1 MATRPNILVVQ
12 ADQLTALALS
22 AYSKPLAHT
31 PNIDRVAEAG
41 TVYANTY
48 CNNPVC
54 GPSRASMLTGRLP
67 SEVSVFDNGADFAS
81 SEPTLAHYLRH
92 LGYDTTLIGKMHFI
106 GPDQLHGF
114 SRRLT
119 TDIYPGDFSWTAD
132 WRRTHESYAP
142 SRITM
147 HSVVDAGLCQR
158 SLQIDY
164 DEAVAHAACQELW
177 DLARRAED
185 TRPSYTHVSFTHP
198 HNPFVTTRA
207 FWDLYEGVDIPGP
220 EAPGLPVDQRDAWSR
235 RYFLNIRQDEF
246 DITNAQVAR
255 ARRGYLAMIS
265 YFDNKLGQILDILEE
280 TGTLDKTVVI
290 VTSDH
295 GEMMGE
301 RGMWYKFTPFEHS
314 VRVPLI
320 AMGPGIAAGA
330 QDDRLAALVDLLPTL
345 TDIAS
350 DGEFTDFQT
359 PLDGRSL
366 LSPALPYTDQQ
377 VFIESTGEA
386 LHAPALITV
395 KSGHKL
401 VLSRSDPPMLFDLKA
416 DPLEQANVAG
426 TGLPVEAELRASV
439 EARWDEPALAERVR
453 QSQRKRIFI
462 QQALAG
468 SGSFPDWDYAPPFDA
483 SRAYVRGA
491 VDPDSVAT
499 KARRR
504 FPYVQPAVPQSPRQS
519 GT

>member
-1 MATRPNILVVQ
+1 MTTRPDILVVQ
-12 ADQLTALALS
+12 ADQLTALALAS
-22 AYSKPLAHT
+22 YGKPLART
-31 PNIDRVAEAG
+31 PNIDRVAAAG
-41 TVYANTY
+41 TVFARAY

-54 GPSRASMLTGRLP
+54 GPSRASMMTGRLP
-67 SEVSVFDNGADFAS
+67 SEVGVFDNGADFAS
-81 SEPTLAHYLRH
+81 SEPTLAHYLRA

-114 SRRLT
+114 ARRLT
-119 TDIYPGDFSWTAD
+119 TDIYPSDFSWTAD
-132 WRRTHESYAP
+132 WRRTHEAYAP

-147 HSVVDAGLCQR
+147 HSVVDSGLCQR

-164 DEAVAHAACQELW
+164 DEAVANAACQELY
-177 DLARRAED
+177 DLARRGED
-185 TRPSYTHVSFTHP
+185 AAPSYTHVSFTHP
-198 HNPFVTTRA
+198 HNPFVTTKP
-207 FWDLYEGVDIPGP
+207 FWDLYDGADIPPP
-220 EAPGLPVDQRDAWSR
+220 EAPAAPFDARDPWSQ

-246 DITNAQVAR
+246 DITDVEVAR
-255 ARRGYLAMIS
+255 ARRAYLAMIS
-265 YFDNKLGQILDILEE
+265 YFDSKLGQLLDILEE
-280 TGTLDKTVVI
+280 TGTLDRTIVI

-320 AMGPGIAAGA
+320 AMGPGIERGA
-330 QDDRLAALVDLLPTL
+330 RDDRLASLVDLLPTL

-350 DGEFTDFQT
+350 DGGFTDFQT
-359 PLDGRSL
+359 PIDGRSL
-366 LSPALPYTDQQ
+366 LASPVPAEDQV

-386 LHAPALITV
+386 LHAPALIAV
-395 KSGHKL
+395 KAGHKL
-401 VLSRSDPPMLFDLKA
+401 ALTRSDPAMLFDLDA
-416 DPLEQANVAG
+416 DPLEQNNLAG
-426 TGLPVEAELRASV
+426 TGLDVEAELRAAI
-439 EARWDEPALAERVR
+439 ENRWDEPALAERVK

-462 QQALAG
+462 QQSLAG
-468 SGSFPDWDYAPPFDA
+468 TGPFPHWDYAPPFDA

-504 FPYVQPAVPQSPRQS
+504 FPYVRPATPQHPRSS
-519 GT
+519 G